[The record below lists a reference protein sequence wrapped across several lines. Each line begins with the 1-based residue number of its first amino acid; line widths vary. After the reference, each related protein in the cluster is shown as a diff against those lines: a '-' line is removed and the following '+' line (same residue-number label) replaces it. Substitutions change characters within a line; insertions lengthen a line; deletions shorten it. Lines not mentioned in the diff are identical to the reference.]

1 MDMEQRV
8 EELEKRMAALEGVVQ
23 GLRRSSCIISVSVFV
38 IAITLITFSHRQ
50 QQMTLLL
57 DKTNQA
63 LDKTFQIL
71 VQ

>member
-1 MDMEQRV
+1 MDMEKRIK
-8 EELEKRMAALEGVVQ
+8 ELEKRVVALEGLVQ
-23 GLRRSSCIISVSVFV
+23 GLKRSSYIISASVFV
-38 IAITLITFSHRQ
+38 IAITLIAFSHRQ